1 MLPATTRRV
10 PANTASHVNDQIR
23 REAAARLTYYAK
35 HPDEIGTR
43 LRELDREWDIER
55 TLETNA
61 ALLALGGTLLG
72 LTTGKRGWFALPL
85 AVAGFLF
92 QHAIQGWCPPLPVLR
107 RLGYRT
113 ATEIED
119 ERYALRLLRGD
130 VTEADNDAQ
139 IDDRGNDPDR
149 LQAALRA
156 LDG

>member
-10 PANTASHVNDQIR
+10 PANTASHVNHQIR
-23 REAAARLTYYAK
+23 REAAARLTYYAS
-35 HPDEIGTR
+35 HPEEIEIR
-43 LRELDREWDIER
+43 LRELDHEWDIER

-72 LTTGKRGWFALPL
+72 LITGKRGWFALPL
-85 AVAGFLF
+85 AVTGFLF
-92 QHAIQGWCPPLPVLR
+92 QHAVQGWCPPLPVLR

-113 ATEIED
+113 ATEIEN

-130 VTEADNDAQ
+130 VTESAGEAAGDHAGDNA
-139 IDDRGNDPDR
+139 DR
-149 LQAALRA
+149 LRAALHA

>member
-10 PANTASHVNDQIR
+10 PANTASHVNRQIQ
-23 REAAARLTYYAK
+23 REAAARLTYYAN
-35 HPDEIGTR
+35 HPEEIEMR

-72 LTTGKRGWFALPL
+72 LTTGKRGWFAVPL
-85 AVAGFLF
+85 AVTGFLF

-107 RLGYRT
+107 RMGYRT
-113 ATEIED
+113 ATEIEN

-130 VTEADNDAQ
+130 VTAAEDGTAADGGDSA
-139 IDDRGNDPDR
+139 DR
-149 LQAALRA
+149 LRAALRA